1 MNRKLLPAILIVT
14 GLICVLGAITY
25 AALTL
30 QIPTQ
35 GDIDTVNSTLKANPS
50 TIDWGT
56 LTPNQQVTRQ
66 VTLTNTATQPT
77 NPLSMTANP
86 TIGTLTWNQQGN
98 IIPAGG
104 SLTATFTLI
113 ISPNPLAGSFS
124 FDIIVTG

>member
-1 MNRKLLPAILIVT
+1 MF
-14 GLICVLGAITY
+14 GAVTY

-35 GDIDTVNSTLKANPS
+35 GTIDTNQSTLQATPA
-50 TIDWGT
+50 TINWGT
-56 LTPNQQVTRQ
+56 LAPNQQATRT

-104 SLTATFTLI
+104 SLTATFTLA
-113 ISPNPLAGSFS
+113 ISPNPPSGAFS
-124 FDIIVTG
+124 FDIIIVG